1 MTVRA
6 TYALDPHTVSTLE
19 RLARRWSVSKSEA
32 IRRAIRDAAG
42 REGGGNERL
51 EALKRLQAS
60 VGLSASAARR
70 WESRVKA
77 ERRSAGDRAVRRVR

>member
-19 RLARRWSVSKSEA
+19 RLAKRWSVSKSEA

-42 REGGGNERL
+42 RHGGGNDRL
-51 EALKRLQAS
+51 AALKRLQTSMSLTA
-60 VGLSASAARR
+60 GAARR
-70 WESRVKA
+70 WERQVKT
-77 ERRSAGDRAVRRVR
+77 ERRSTGERRLRRPT